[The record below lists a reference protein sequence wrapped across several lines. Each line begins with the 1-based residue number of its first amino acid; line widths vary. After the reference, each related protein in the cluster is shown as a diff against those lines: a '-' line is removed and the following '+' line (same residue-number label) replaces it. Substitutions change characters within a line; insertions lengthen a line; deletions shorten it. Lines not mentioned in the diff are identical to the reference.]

1 MQTISDFIIDY
12 EFLSKYDLKSLQQ
25 NLLLPFA
32 NDTIYTKYFKCL
44 GSNTSNIVEKNLIQ
58 YIDVSS
64 SDINFFLSDFKHRY
78 DLFSL
83 SKRAVNSENINHTF
97 IEDFFSLLIKNSIKK
112 RASDI
117 HIESSEFLTTIRL
130 RIDGILKV
138 FFNLD
143 KKFNT
148 IISSYIKMYSNL
160 DIAQRR
166 LAQDGRFNFNF
177 DDEKYDFRVSI
188 IPTIL
193 GESIVIRILDNK
205 SVEKNI
211 SNLNFSKN
219 ILSTLK
225 ETIKL
230 TQGLILISGPT
241 GSGKT
246 TTLYA
251 ILKELNNNTKKII
264 TIEDPVEYKI
274 KNIQQVNINDKIGLS
289 FENILKNI
297 LRQDPDI
304 ILIGEI
310 RDTFS
315 LKIAL
320 QASLTGHLVLASI
333 HSNDCVETISRL
345 FDLDADLFLIANTLK
360 YVISQRLILNI
371 CQYCKNKKCEKCN
384 FTGFINRSPI
394 VEVLKINKN
403 ISSMIYEK
411 QDLEKIRE
419 FLQKNKHKTMF
430 DDGMIKV
437 NEQISTLEELQKIIH
452 L

>member
-12 EFLSKYDLKSLQQ
+12 ELLSKYDLNHLKK
-25 NLLLPFA
+25 NLLLPFEQ
-32 NDTIYTKYFKCL
+32 DTIYTKYFKCVNSDIL
-44 GSNTSNIVEKNLIQ
+44 SIIEKNLIK
-58 YIDVSS
+58 YINVAS
-64 SDINFFLSDFKHRY
+64 SDINFFLSDFEHRY
-78 DLFSL
+78 ELFTL
-83 SKRAVNSENINHTF
+83 SKHTINSENINHTF
-97 IEDFFSLLIKNSIKK
+97 IEDFFTCLIKYAIQK
-112 RASDI
+112 RSSDI
-117 HIESSEFLTTIRL
+117 HIESSESSTIIRL

-138 FFNLD
+138 FFNVD
-143 KKFNT
+143 KKFHS

-166 LAQDGRFNFNF
+166 LAQDGRFTFNV
-177 DDEKYDFRVSI
+177 DDEQYDFRVSI

-219 ILSTLK
+219 ILNTLK
-225 ETIKL
+225 EVIKL
-230 TQGLILISGPT
+230 KEGLILLSGPT

-251 ILKELNNNTKKII
+251 LLKELNNNTKKII

-333 HSNDCVETISRL
+333 HSNDCVQTISRL
-345 FDLDADLFLIANTLK
+345 FDLNADLFLIANTLK

-371 CQYCKNKKCEKCN
+371 CTFCKNKKCAKCN
-384 FTGFINRSPI
+384 FTGFINRSPV
-394 VEVLKINKN
+394 VEILKINKK

-411 QDLEKIRE
+411 QDLEKIRD
-419 FLQKNKHKTMF
+419 FLQKNKYETMF
-430 DDGMIKV
+430 DDGMIKI
-437 NEQISTLEELQKIIH
+437 NEQITTLDELQKIIH

>member
-1 MQTISDFIIDY
+1 METISDFIIDY
-12 EFLSKYDLKSLQQ
+12 EFLSKYDLNNLKK
-25 NLLLPFA
+25 NLLLPFEQ
-32 NDTIYTKYFKCL
+32 DTIYTRYFKCL
-44 GSNTSNIVEKNLIQ
+44 DSDISNIIEKNLIK
-58 YIDVSS
+58 YTDVSS
-64 SDINFFLSDFKHRY
+64 SDINFFLSDFKHRLE
-78 DLFSL
+78 LFTL
-83 SKRAVNSENINHTF
+83 SKRTISSENINHTF
-97 IEDFFSLLIKNSIKK
+97 IEDFFALLIKDAIKK
-112 RASDI
+112 RSSDI
-117 HIESSEFLTTIRL
+117 HIESSESSTTIRL

-138 FFNLD
+138 FFNFD
-143 KKFNT
+143 KKFHS

-166 LAQDGRFNFNF
+166 LSQDGRFTFNV
-177 DDEKYDFRVSI
+177 DNEKYDFRVSI

-205 SVEKNI
+205 SIEKNM
-211 SNLNFSKN
+211 SNLNFSQN
-219 ILSTLK
+219 ILNTLK

-251 ILKELNNNTKKII
+251 LLKELNNNTKKII

-394 VEVLKINKN
+394 VEILKINKK

-411 QDLEKIRE
+411 QDLEKIRD
-419 FLQKNKHKTMF
+419 FLQINKHKNMF

-437 NEQISTLEELQKIIH
+437 NEQITTLNELEKIIH